1 MMILTRSSGA
11 VEVLV
16 TAPAAA
22 PQKVCLMPVTI
33 ADSPLLLPIAQR
45 GGGRWLR

>member
-33 ADSPLLLPIAQR
+33 AESPLLPIARR
-45 GGGRWLR
+45 GGGAWLR